1 MRTKPLIYIALIAIL
16 GVAFTSCR
24 KDDNAPTTVPQSV
37 VDLINNAGFLPEP
50 LPAFDITTE
59 VLADD
64 GLRCQTVRIT
74 AAQNP
79 EEFVLLN
86 PLTNILWPGSLVQG
100 ASLASGI
107 LEPVLVDPSR
117 RQPMTVSLA
126 IVSSAGEPGT
136 PMYRTV
142 ENPSFSSVNQAMN
155 DILSGFDGHGFAQY
169 SFSMHHIE
177 SAEDLEFRLNARF
190 KGFGATARAGLT
202 TNFSQNRTRILV
214 RLHQSYFTMAIDIPA
229 GLDAVFTTDITESNL
244 RPFTGPGNPICYI
257 SSVTFGRVFYLL
269 YESTATKEALQ
280 AALNFTFRGF
290 GVDAGIGAEVETRA
304 TLAETTVQV
313 FQLGGDAQ
321 GGITAGMA
329 GDLDAIREFLEKGAN
344 FSAQN
349 VGAPISYT
357 VRHLKDGSLVR
368 MSNTLEHTIERCL
381 EGVLYIDENG
391 ETQIWLDR
399 ITPITNSTRG
409 TLSGGWYVVSDTV
422 AIPERI
428 TISGHVRIILEDNF
442 HLNVTGGINVPVGN
456 TLTIYA
462 QSTGNIMGR
471 LIATATGS
479 HNAGIGGNVG
489 QAGGNIT
496 INGGEVTAT
505 GANASAGGNAGNI
518 DGANGGYGAGAGI
531 GGGGG
536 NQGTGGTG
544 GNANN
549 CTTGGSGGASG
560 TITINGGR
568 ITATGGNSSSGGSP
582 GGDPNANASGGGGG
596 GQGAGI
602 GGGGGG
608 GGGGRARLGGI
619 VVFPPSTNFSRGHA
633 GESGFNA
640 QNIGNGGNGGGG
652 GHRTHNGHD
661 AGRRPGGTGG
671 SGSATNITINGGTV
685 TANGLLQ

>member
-1 MRTKPLIYIALIAIL
+1 MRTKRLIYIALIAIL

-24 KDDNAPTTVPQSV
+24 KDNNAPTTVPQPV
-37 VDLINNAGFLPEP
+37 VDLINNAGLLPEP
-50 LPAFDITTE
+50 PPAFDVTTE

-79 EEFVLLN
+79 EEFVMLN

-107 LEPVLVDPSR
+107 LQPVLVDPSK
-117 RQPMTVSLA
+117 RQPGNISLA

-136 PMYRTV
+136 PMYRRV
-142 ENPSFSSVNQAMN
+142 ESMQFSSVNQAMN
-155 DILSGFDGHGFAQY
+155 DILSGFGGHGFAQY

-202 TNFSQNRTRILV
+202 ANFSESRTRILV

-229 GLDAVFTTDITESNL
+229 GFDAVFTPDITESDL

-269 YESTATKEALQ
+269 YESTASQEALQ

-304 TLAETTVQV
+304 TLAETIVQV

-368 MSNTLEHTIERCL
+368 MSNTLEHTIERCV
-381 EGVLYIDENG
+381 EGGIYYIDASG
-391 ETQIWLDR
+391 ETGIWLGE

-409 TLSGGWYVVSDTV
+409 ILSSGWYIVSDMV
-422 AIPERI
+422 HIPERI
-428 TISGHVRIILEDNF
+428 TISGDVHIILEDNF
-442 HLNVTGGINVPVGN
+442 RLTVTGGINVPDGN
-456 TLTIYA
+456 RLTIYA
-462 QSTGNIMGR
+462 QSTGNNMGE
-471 LIATATGS
+471 LTATAIS
-479 HNAGIGGNVG
+479 HNAGIGGDAG
-489 QAGGNIT
+489 QAAGDIV
-496 INGGEVTAT
+496 INGGEIRAT
-505 GANASAGGNAGNI
+505 GSNASL
-518 DGANGGYGAGAGI
+518 GANGGSANGGNGGAGAGAGI

-536 NQGTGGTG
+536 SGGSGGTG
-544 GNANN
+544 GNTN
-549 CTTGGSGGASG
+549 CTAGNSGGAGG
-560 TITINGGR
+560 TVIINGGR
-568 ITATGGNSSSGGSP
+568 VYATGGNFGARGLQ
-582 GGDPNANASGGGGG
+582 GNNGSGGGGG
-596 GQGAGI
+596 GMGAGI

-608 GGGGRARLGGI
+608 GGGGNSRYGSFL
-619 VVFPPSTNFSRGHA
+619 NFSTGNH
-633 GESGFNA
+633 GVDGSNA
-640 QNIGNGGNGGGG
+640 ENVGTGGNGGNGGRRT
-652 GHRTHNGHD
+652 GHWHETGVN
-661 AGRRPGGTGG
+661 RPGGSGGNRGSFTHSGG
-671 SGSATNITINGGTV
+671 SV
-685 TANGLLQ
+685 TANGVVQ